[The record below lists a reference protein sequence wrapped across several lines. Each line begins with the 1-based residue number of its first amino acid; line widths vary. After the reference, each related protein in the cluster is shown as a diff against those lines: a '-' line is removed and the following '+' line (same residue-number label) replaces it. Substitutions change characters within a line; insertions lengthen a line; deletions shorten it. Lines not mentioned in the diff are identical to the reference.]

1 MRRRLRAQR
10 RDCWPIGCE
19 FTSGWCRHGEPSI
32 SFAILGCGLAAIAED
47 AQQHQEQIDEIE
59 IEPQRTHHRLA
70 TGNAAI
76 IIDVV
81 HLLDALRI
89 VRREPNEYDHTDYRY
104 RPVRELLVNTWP
116 QVDKS

>member
-1 MRRRLRAQR
+1 M
-10 RDCWPIGCE
+10 
-19 FTSGWCRHGEPSI
+19 PSTVR
-32 SFAILGCGLAAIAED
+32 LAAITED
-47 AQQHQEQIDEIE
+47 AQQHQEQIDDIE
-59 IEPQRTHHRLA
+59 IEPERTHHCFASRNGA
-70 TGNAAI
+70 V

-116 QVDKS
+116 QVGKS